1 MISES
6 FHFYL
11 IHQDAAHS
19 ADKAPTK
26 EHMFYNFKPEL
37 EYYLSA
43 VLDMQLL
50 Y

>member
-1 MISES
+1 MTSES

-11 IHQDAAHS
+11 LDQDATPS

-37 EYYLSA
+37 EYYLLA